1 MLSRIPRDL
10 RLFLAGRLVATIGV
24 QVQSVAIAW
33 QVYARTGDPLDLGLV
48 GLAQFL
54 PLAILALPAG
64 SVADRFDR
72 RRLTVFC
79 RLAYGLGAVALAV
92 WSAVPD
98 APMIVVWVVLVL
110 LGAARAFLGP
120 ATSALLPRLVHVDIL
135 PRAIASSSG
144 TFQLSTIAGPAL
156 GGILYAAA
164 GPVITYAI
172 AATTQ
177 VLSAIL
183 FAMTRPV
190 VPVPATHDP
199 DAALSPFE
207 RLIAGIRFVFARPV
221 LLGAISLDLFAVL
234 LGGAVALMP
243 VFARDILHV
252 GEIGLGALRS
262 APAVGAGAVALLL
275 ALRPI
280 PGRAG
285 AWMMACVAVFGVA
298 TIVFGLST
306 SFPLSLVALVV
317 LGASDM
323 VSVVVRQS
331 LVQLHTPD
339 AMRGR
344 VVAVNM
350 VFIGASNELGEL
362 ESGVTA
368 AWFGTVPAVVVGGA
382 GTLLVVAL
390 WSWWFPGLRKV
401 DRLAEPP
408 EAR

>member
-1 MLSRIPRDL
+1 MQIPRDL
-10 RLFLAGRLVATIGV
+10 GLYLAGRLVATVGV
-24 QVQSVAIAW
+24 QIQSVAIGW
-33 QVYARTGDPLDLGLV
+33 QIYVRTGDPLDLGLV

-54 PLAILALPAG
+54 PMFVLALPAG

-72 RRLTVFC
+72 RKLTVIC
-79 RLAYGLGAVALAV
+79 RLAYGLGAVLLAI

-98 APMIVVWVVLVL
+98 APMVIVWAVLVL
-110 LGAARAFLGP
+110 LGAARAFLAP
-120 ATSALLPRLVHVDIL
+120 ATSALLPRLVRAEML

-144 TFQLSTIAGPAL
+144 TFQLSTIAGPAV
-156 GGILYAAA
+156 GGILYAAV
-164 GPVITYAI
+164 GPVLTYAI
-172 AATTQ
+172 AAGTQ
-177 VLSAIL
+177 VVSAVL
-183 FAMTRPV
+183 FALTRPR
-190 VPVPATHDP
+190 ARTGDEGQSA
-199 DAALSPFE
+199 DEQLSPFE
-207 RLIAGIRFVFARPV
+207 RLIAGLRFIFARKV

-243 VFARDILHV
+243 IYARDVLEV
-252 GEIGLGALRS
+252 GEVGLGALRS

-275 ALRPI
+275 ALRPL
-280 PGRAG
+280 PGHAG
-285 AWMMACVAVFGVA
+285 AWMFGCVAIFGVA

-306 SFPLSLVALVV
+306 SFPVSLIALAV

-344 VVAVNM
+344 VIAVNM

-368 AWFGTVPAVVVGGA
+368 AWFGTVEAVVIGGV
-382 GTLLVVAL
+382 GTLVVVAL
-390 WSWWFPGLRKV
+390 WAWLFPGLRKI
-401 DRLAEPP
+401 DRLETPD
-408 EAR
+408 R